1 MLGFAARAEPG
12 ATLAPRPGEIEEAR
26 WYDRSAVRK
35 MIAAEDPADADN
47 WATPTSVAG
56 ETDGSSFQV
65 VLPGPVSIARRMIE
79 GWASVG

>member
-1 MLGFAARAEPG
+1 
-12 ATLAPRPGEIEEAR
+12 
-26 WYDRSAVRK
+26 

-47 WATPTSVAG
+47 WATPTAVAG

-79 GWASVG
+79 GWASAE